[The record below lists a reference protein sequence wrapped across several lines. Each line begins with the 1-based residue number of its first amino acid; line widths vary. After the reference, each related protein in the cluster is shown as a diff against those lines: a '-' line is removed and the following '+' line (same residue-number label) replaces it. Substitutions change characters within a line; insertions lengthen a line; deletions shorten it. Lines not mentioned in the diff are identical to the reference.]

1 MKDNFFVD
9 MFCKSINHMS
19 TETWAWPEH
28 WDAQRKFKFLDE
40 CMEYAE
46 KTELYEQCTIIRDV
60 KETIKNKTR

>member
-1 MKDNFFVD
+1 
-9 MFCKSINHMS
+9 MS
-19 TETWAWPEH
+19 TEKWAWPEH

>member
-1 MKDNFFVD
+1 MN
-9 MFCKSINHMS
+9 
-19 TETWAWPEH
+19 TEKWAWPEH
-28 WDAQRKFKFLDE
+28 WDVQRKFKFLDE